1 MPSELTETGL
11 SEKEARDRIAAEG
24 YNELESAKKL
34 NSLSILLQALKE
46 PMFGLLIAC
55 SSIYFFVGQ
64 LEEALILLCSVLV
77 IMGITFYQEHKTERA
92 LEALKNLSSPRAL
105 VIREGAEKRIAG
117 REVVRDDILV
127 LSEGDRVAADAAVIS
142 CRNLSVDESILTG
155 ESVPVRKAAWDG
167 KAAAVPGGDDQP
179 FVYSGTLVVQGHGLA
194 RVSATGAST
203 EMGKIGRA
211 LKTIVSEETALQKE
225 NRRLVKRLTIV
236 GLSLC
241 LVVFLLYGLTRND
254 WLNALLAGLAL
265 TMGLI
270 PEEFSVIMTVFLVLG
285 VWRMSKKQA
294 LARRVASIETL
305 GSATVLCV
313 DKTGTITL
321 NRLAVHTLFA
331 DGVSWEVPREEG
343 GALPGQF
350 EPLVRAGVLA
360 SQKHS
365 FDPIDKAFKE
375 TGRNFLPGLD
385 PSLER
390 AEITKEYPL
399 TRQVLAV
406 ANAWKDLERNGGW
419 TVAAKGAP
427 ESVLDLCHASPEARA
442 EVLGRT
448 TAMAERGL
456 RVIAV
461 AQARHRG
468 ETLPEDVH
476 DLAFTFTGLAGLSD
490 PVRPAVPEAVRECYR
505 AGIRLAMI
513 TGDYPATAREVARQ
527 AGIEPGGRAL
537 TGPELDRLSDAELQ
551 ALAPKINLF
560 ARVAPEQK
568 LRLVRALK
576 AAGEIVAM
584 TGDGVND
591 APALKAAHI
600 GIAMGGRG
608 TDVAR
613 EAADLVLL
621 NDDFSSIVAAV
632 KAGRR
637 FFDNL
642 SKSMAYLF
650 AIHVPIAGMALVPV
664 LYARWPLV
672 FFPIHIAFLEFIIDP
687 ACSMVFEAEPDEQ
700 DVMARPPRKIN
711 EPLFSRERLRLSLL
725 QGVVVFLVV
734 LAVFLTAL
742 AEGKSER
749 AVRAMTYAALIVAN
763 LSLIFTNRSWSRTAG
778 EMFSVPNRV
787 LWWVTAG
794 TLAVLGVALFTPAV
808 RTMFQFDPL
817 SYAEMGLSL
826 SAGAVSVA
834 WFELFKLV
842 RRLGIFK
849 R

>member
-321 NRLAVHTLFA
+321 NRLAVHTL
-331 DGVSWEVPREEG
+331 
-343 GALPGQF
+343 
-350 EPLVRAGVLA
+350 
-360 SQKHS
+360 
-365 FDPIDKAFKE
+365 
-375 TGRNFLPGLD
+375 
-385 PSLER
+385 
-390 AEITKEYPL
+390 
-399 TRQVLAV
+399 
-406 ANAWKDLERNGGW
+406 
-419 TVAAKGAP
+419 
-427 ESVLDLCHASPEARA
+427 
-442 EVLGRT
+442 
-448 TAMAERGL
+448 
-456 RVIAV
+456 
-461 AQARHRG
+461 
-468 ETLPEDVH
+468 
-476 DLAFTFTGLAGLSD
+476 
-490 PVRPAVPEAVRECYR
+490 
-505 AGIRLAMI
+505 
-513 TGDYPATAREVARQ
+513 
-527 AGIEPGGRAL
+527 
-537 TGPELDRLSDAELQ
+537 
-551 ALAPKINLF
+551 
-560 ARVAPEQK
+560 
-568 LRLVRALK
+568 
-576 AAGEIVAM
+576 
-584 TGDGVND
+584 
-591 APALKAAHI
+591 
-600 GIAMGGRG
+600 
-608 TDVAR
+608 
-613 EAADLVLL
+613 
-621 NDDFSSIVAAV
+621 
-632 KAGRR
+632 
-637 FFDNL
+637 
-642 SKSMAYLF
+642 
-650 AIHVPIAGMALVPV
+650 
-664 LYARWPLV
+664 
-672 FFPIHIAFLEFIIDP
+672 
-687 ACSMVFEAEPDEQ
+687 
-700 DVMARPPRKIN
+700 
-711 EPLFSRERLRLSLL
+711 
-725 QGVVVFLVV
+725 
-734 LAVFLTAL
+734 
-742 AEGKSER
+742 
-749 AVRAMTYAALIVAN
+749 
-763 LSLIFTNRSWSRTAG
+763 
-778 EMFSVPNRV
+778 
-787 LWWVTAG
+787 
-794 TLAVLGVALFTPAV
+794 
-808 RTMFQFDPL
+808 
-817 SYAEMGLSL
+817 
-826 SAGAVSVA
+826 
-834 WFELFKLV
+834 
-842 RRLGIFK
+842 
-849 R
+849 